1 MYSSR
6 LSAIVDGQHGPFSSA
21 LHETRYRMRH
31 LVYTVSNPSHHRCQQ
46 VAFNRIGMGS
56 GLSQY
61 PLESLST

>member
-1 MYSSR
+1 VYSSR
-6 LSAIVDGQHGPFSSA
+6 RAAIVDSQHAPFSSA
-21 LHETRYRMRH
+21 LHETRYRVRH
-31 LVYTVSNPSHHRCQQ
+31 LVHTVSNPSHDRCLQ